1 MTTPSSPA
9 VDPRLVTALSTECE
23 SIGRALHHL
32 GQNLSILQSQL
43 VSVPAQMPV
52 RFSPP
57 APPLHVPPPQQQYA
71 PPPQQQYAPPPPPPP
86 PQQQYAPQQYVGA
99 PYDRREPWWQRDG
112 VISRLLAIAGVSV
125 TLIGV
130 VMLLV
135 LAAQSGFFGPP
146 LRVIGGAALSGGLI
160 FAGFRVYGR
169 PGGRVGAIALVATGF
184 AGFYLDVMAA
194 SVLYGWLVVPVAM
207 VVAFGIAAAG
217 IAVAVKWDSEPL
229 TLLIVLGAALLAP
242 VLTGAIT
249 LTLIGFLVAIQLAAF
264 SAQLGREWKYL
275 GLART
280 VPAVLA
286 LVVAVASG
294 LMFGVT
300 DSEAAQLVVC
310 AILVAV
316 IGLASSS
323 LVQRVGSPSRGGV
336 AGGWSSATFVVATLP
351 LIAVGLLLDRQMAAV
366 LYGVM
371 AVLLLSGAAVG
382 GALSVHLRMSVA
394 GTGALALLLCCAAG
408 SPESL
413 IAAVLLV
420 VAMIFFGVAFS
431 AGSRF
436 VFALGSIFAAAGLIG
451 FLVSVP
457 PSALM
462 TARAAS
468 AHLDAIS
475 ALTGLVAIGVLVAGA
490 WTIRQLKLVDENNIA
505 TIWALAGLGGLY
517 GLTCALV
524 ASGIEIWG
532 ATGFVFGHSAAT
544 VVWMLAATSALV
556 YGLNNRRQA
565 HVMLGTGLALT
576 GAALAKLFLFDLA
589 TLSGLVRGVAF
600 LIVGLLLLLVGT
612 RYARAFGKQEQVNA
626 ASSASR

>member
-1 MTTPSSPA
+1 MTTPSSPG

-52 RFSPP
+52 QVPPP
-57 APPLHVPPPQQQYA
+57 AAPSHVPPLQQQYA
-71 PPPQQQYAPPPPPPP
+71 PAPQQQYSPR
-86 PQQQYAPQQYVGA
+86 PQQQYVSAPQQYVGA
-99 PYDRREPWWQRDG
+99 PYTRREPWWQRDG

-135 LAAQSGFFGPP
+135 LAAQAGFFGPP

-184 AGFYLDVMAA
+184 AGLYLDVMAA

-229 TLLIVLGAALLAP
+229 ALLIVLGAALLAP

-280 VPAVLA
+280 VPVVLA

-294 LMFGVT
+294 LISGAT

-310 AILVAV
+310 AILVAA
-316 IGLASSS
+316 IGLTSSV
-323 LVQRVGSPSRGGV
+323 LVQRTGSPSRGGV
-336 AGGWSSATFVVATLP
+336 PGGWSSATFVVATLP
-351 LIAVGLLLDRQMAAV
+351 LIAVGLLLDRQMAAL
-366 LYGVM
+366 LYGVT
-371 AVLLLSGAAVG
+371 AALLLSGAAVG
-382 GALSVHLRMSVA
+382 RALSANLRMSVA
-394 GTGALALLLCCAAG
+394 GAGALALLLCCAAG

-436 VFALGSIFAAAGLIG
+436 VFALGSIFATAGLIG

-457 PSALM
+457 PAALM

-475 ALTGLVAIGVLVAGA
+475 ALTGLAVIGVLIAGA
-490 WTIRQLKLVDENNIA
+490 WTIRRLKLVDENNIA
-505 TIWALAGLGGLY
+505 TIWAFAGLGALY

-532 ATGFVFGHSAAT
+532 AATGFVFGHSAAT

-556 YGLNNRRQA
+556 YGLNNRRHA

-612 RYARAFGKQEQVNA
+612 RYARAFGKQEQVNF
-626 ASSASR
+626 ASSASQ